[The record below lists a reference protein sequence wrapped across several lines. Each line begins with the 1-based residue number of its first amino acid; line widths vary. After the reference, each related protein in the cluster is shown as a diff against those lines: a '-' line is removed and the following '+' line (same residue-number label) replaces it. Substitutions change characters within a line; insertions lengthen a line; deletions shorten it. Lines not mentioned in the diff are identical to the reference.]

1 VHCFHDMVGKFRE
14 QARQLV
20 GLLDEP
26 FEERVGGESRVDE
39 RREVDGEPPLSVPPR
54 YRLELR
60 NAATDTAF
68 ENLVVVQDPDP
79 VLGR

>member
-1 VHCFHDMVGKFRE
+1 MIGKFRE

-26 FEERVGGESRVDE
+26 FEERMGGEPRSDE
-39 RREVDGEPPLSVPPR
+39 RREVDGEPALSVPPR

-60 NAATDTAF
+60 NAVANPAF
-68 ENLVVVQDPDP
+68 EA
-79 VLGR
+79 GS